1 MASTIFP
8 APSAERL
15 EHAQSLF
22 GVIPDFPEPGVS
34 FQDITPVLADPAGLR
49 TVAEALLAPF
59 AGQFTQLAGI
69 EARGFL
75 LAGVMAGIC
84 AERGHPAGVLTIRK
98 EGKLPAPA
106 AKVEYSLEYG
116 TAAIEAPDVL
126 TSEDRVLIVDDV
138 LATGGTIAACR
149 QLVSD
154 LGAQS
159 VGAGVV
165 MQVDALNGPQTAG
178 EVHTLFHC

>member
-1 MASTIFP
+1 MTSDAFP
-8 APSAERL
+8 SPSAEQL
-15 EHAQSLF
+15 EHARSLF

-49 TVAEALLAPF
+49 TVAEGLLAPF

-84 AERGHPAGVLTIRK
+84 AERGHPAGVLTVRK

-106 AKVEYSLEYG
+106 AKVEYALEYG
-116 TAAIEAPDVL
+116 TAAIEAPGVL
-126 TSEDRVLIVDDV
+126 TPEDRVLIVDDV

-149 QLVSD
+149 ELVSE
-154 LGAQS
+154 LGAQT

-165 MQVDALNGPQTAG
+165 MQVDALNGQETAG
-178 EVHTLFHC
+178 KVHSLFRC